1 MTSSA
6 PESTVTALPEGLEDR
21 LVAWRRDFHRFAE
34 PGWTEFRTTSAI
46 ITVLRELGWDTVF
59 GPELH
64 DANERL
70 GVPAAEVLAAERE
83 RAVAQGAD
91 SELVEAMGDGFTG
104 VLGILETGRPGPIV
118 CFRFDIDS
126 NDLVESQDQAHR
138 PFAEGFSSVNEAAM
152 HGCGHDGH
160 AAIGLGLATVLSD
173 SLEALTGTVKII
185 FQPAEEGVRGAHS
198 IVAAGWFDDVDLF
211 VATHLKSDDGKGN
224 IVTGSDG
231 YLASTKFDVTFTG
244 VGSHAGG
251 DPERGRN
258 ALLAAASATLGLHAI
273 PRHSAGASRINVGT
287 FCAGEGR
294 NVVPRAATIRVE
306 TRGQT
311 SEINEFMFAR
321 AEDVIAGAARMQGV
335 DCTLTVVGRADRED
349 PSPEL
354 LPFIRESFTG
364 VPGVAEI
371 RDSSGVGGSE
381 DATAMMKRVK
391 ERGGLATY
399 VQIGMD
405 TTAGHHTEDFDVDE
419 DMLGLGVLAEARIAL
434 GTPAFLAAQAPE
446 STT

>member
-6 PESTVTALPEGLEDR
+6 PDSTLTALPAGLAER

-46 ITVLRELGWDTVF
+46 ITELRALGWDMVF

-70 GVPAAEVLAAERE
+70 GVPDASVLADERE
-83 RAVAQGAD
+83 RAVSQGAD
-91 SELVEAMGDGFTG
+91 PELVEAMGEGFTG
-104 VLGILETGRPGPIV
+104 VLGILDTGRPGPVV

-126 NDLVESQDQAHR
+126 NDLVESKDESHR

-160 AAIGLGLATVLSD
+160 AAIGLGLATILSEHLD
-173 SLEALTGTVKII
+173 ELTGTVKII

-231 YLASTKFDVTFTG
+231 YLASTKFDATFTG

-251 DPERGRN
+251 DPEKGRN

-287 FCAGEGR
+287 FHAGEGR

-311 SEINEFMFAR
+311 SEINEFIFAR

-371 RDSSGVGGSE
+371 VDSSGVGGSE

-405 TTAGHHTEDFDVDE
+405 TTAGHHTEFFDVDE
-419 DMLGLGVLAEARIAL
+419 DMLSLGVIAEARIAL
-434 GTPAFLAAQAPE
+434 GACDFLAARHPE
-446 STT
+446 SAA

>member
-1 MTSSA
+1 M
-6 PESTVTALPEGLEDR
+6 TVTPQLHDQ
-21 LVAWRRDFHRFAE
+21 LVAWRRDFHKFAE

-46 ITVLRELGWDTVF
+46 IAVLRDLGWDTVY

-64 DANERL
+64 EAEARL
-70 GVPAAEVLAAERE
+70 GVPSVEVLDSERE

-91 SELVEAMGDGFTG
+91 PELVEAMGDGFTG
-104 VLGILETGRPGPIV
+104 VLGVLETGRPGPVV
-118 CFRFDIDS
+118 CFRFDIDC
-126 NDLVESQDQAHR
+126 NDLVELADDSHR
-138 PFAEGFSSVNEAAM
+138 PFAEGFASCNDGAM

-160 AAIGLGLATVLSD
+160 AAIGLGLATKLTEAKEALSGTQD
-173 SLEALTGTVKII
+173 QLTGTVKII

-211 VATHLKSDDGKGN
+211 VATHLKSDDEKGN

-231 YLASTKFDVTFTG
+231 YLASTKLDVTFTG

-251 DPERGRN
+251 DPENGKN
-258 ALLAAASATLGLHAI
+258 ALLAAASATLNLHAI

-287 FCAGEGR
+287 FQAGEGR
-294 NVVPRAATIRVE
+294 NVVPRTATLRVE
-306 TRGQT
+306 TRGES
-311 SEINEFMFAR
+311 SEINSFMFDR
-321 AEDVIAGAARMQGV
+321 AQDVIAGAARMYDV
-335 DCTLTVVGRADRED
+335 DYEVTVVGKADQES

-354 LPFIRESFTG
+354 LPYIRTCFEG
-364 VPGVAEI
+364 VDGVAEI
-371 RDSSGVGGSE
+371 RDTGGLGGSE

-405 TTAGHHTEDFDVDE
+405 TSWGHHTERFDVDE
-419 DMLGLGVLAEARIAL
+419 DMLAVGVEAEVKVAL
-434 GTPAFLAAQAPE
+434 GAGEFLAGL
-446 STT
+446 

>member
-1 MTSSA
+1 MTSTNPA
-6 PESTVTALPEGLEDR
+6 PDRTDQMPTLPTGLAER
-21 LVAWRRDFHRFAE
+21 LVAWRRDFHKHAE
-34 PGWTEFRTTSAI
+34 TGWTEFRTTSAI
-46 ITVLRELGWDTVF
+46 IGVLRDLGWDTKF
-59 GPELH
+59 GPDLH
-64 DANERL
+64 DADSRL
-70 GVPAAEVLAAERE
+70 GVPSAEVLAGERE

-91 SELVEAMGDGFTG
+91 PLLVEAMGEGFTG
-104 VLGILETGRPGPIV
+104 VLGVLETGRPGPVV

-126 NDLVESQDQAHR
+126 NDLVELADDSHR
-138 PFAEGFSSVNEAAM
+138 PFAEGFASVNDGAM

-160 AAIGLGLATVLSD
+160 AAIGLGLATALTEHRD
-173 SLEALTGTVKII
+173 ELTGTVKII

-211 VATHLKSDDGKGN
+211 VATHLKSDDAKGN

-244 VGSHAGG
+244 IGSHAGG
-251 DPERGRN
+251 DPEKGKN

-273 PRHSAGASRINVGT
+273 PRHSGGASRINVGT
-287 FCAGEGR
+287 FHAGEGR
-294 NVVPRAATIRVE
+294 NVVPRKAVIRVE
-306 TRGQT
+306 TRGQD
-311 SEINEFMFAR
+311 SEINDFMFGR
-321 AEDVIAGAARMQGV
+321 AQDVIAGAARMYDVQSE
-335 DCTLTVVGRADRED
+335 LSVVGRADRED

-354 LPFIRESFTG
+354 LPYVRESFTG

-405 TTAGHHTEDFDVDE
+405 TTAGHHTERFDVDE
-419 DMLGLGVLAEARIAL
+419 DMLGLGVLAELRVAL
-434 GTPAFLAAQAPE
+434 GAAEFLGGLGQ
-446 STT
+446 

>member
-1 MTSSA
+1 M
-6 PESTVTALPEGLEDR
+6 TALPEGLEDR

-46 ITVLRELGWDTVF
+46 VTQLCELGWDTVF
-59 GPELH
+59 GTALH
-64 DANERL
+64 EASERL
-70 GVPAAEVLAAERE
+70 GVPDTEVLAAERE

-91 SELVEAMGDGFTG
+91 PALVQAMGDGFTG
-104 VLGILETGRPGPIV
+104 VLGVLETGRPGPV
-118 CFRFDIDS
+118 VSFRFDIDS
-126 NDLVESQDQAHR
+126 NDLIESKEETHR

-173 SLEALTGTVKII
+173 RIDELTGTVKII

-211 VATHLKSDDGKGN
+211 VATHLKSDMGKGT

-251 DPERGRN
+251 DPEKGRN

-273 PRHSAGASRINVGT
+273 PRYSAGASRINVGT
-287 FCAGEGR
+287 FHAGEGR

-321 AEDVIAGAARMQGV
+321 AEDVIAGAARMYGV
-335 DCTLTVVGRADRED
+335 EAELTVVGRADRED

-354 LPFIRESFTG
+354 LPYIREAFTG
-364 VPGVAEI
+364 VPGVTEI
-371 RDSSGVGGSE
+371 HDSSGVGGSE

-419 DMLGLGVLAEARIAL
+419 DMLGLGVIAEARIAL
-434 GTPAFLAAQAPE
+434 GAPAFLSAQKPQ
-446 STT
+446 STE

>member
-1 MTSSA
+1 MR
-6 PESTVTALPEGLEDR
+6 VALQLHDQ
-21 LVAWRRDFHRFAE
+21 LSAWRRDFHRFAE

-46 ITVLRELGWDTVF
+46 IAVLRDLGWDSIY

-64 DANERL
+64 DADARL
-70 GVPAAEVLAAERE
+70 GVPSAEVLAAERE
-83 RAVAQGAD
+83 RAVSQGAD
-91 SELVEAMGDGFTG
+91 PELVGTMGDGFTG
-104 VLGILETGRPGPIV
+104 VLGVLETGRPGPVV

-126 NDLVESQDQAHR
+126 NDLVELADDSHR
-138 PFAEGFSSVNEAAM
+138 PFLEGFSSVNEAAM

-160 AAIGLGLATVLSD
+160 AAIGLGLATTLAERRDELS
-173 SLEALTGTVKII
+173 GTVKII

-211 VATHLKSDDGKGN
+211 VATHLMADGEKGA
-224 IVTGSDG
+224 IVTGADG

-251 DPERGRN
+251 DPEKGKN
-258 ALLAAASATLGLHAI
+258 ALLVAASATLNLHAI

-287 FCAGEGR
+287 FHAGEGR
-294 NVVPRAATIRVE
+294 NVVPRTATLRVE
-306 TRGQT
+306 TRGES
-311 SEINEFMFAR
+311 SEINEFMFER
-321 AEDVIAGAARMQGV
+321 AQDVIAGAARMYDV
-335 DCTLTVVGRADRED
+335 DHELTVVGKADQES

-354 LPFIRESFTG
+354 LPYIRESFSDVQG
-364 VPGVAEI
+364 VSAI
-371 RDSSGVGGSE
+371 SDTSGIGGSE

-405 TTAGHHTEDFDVDE
+405 TSWGHHTERFDVDE
-419 DMLGLGVLAEARIAL
+419 DMLAVGVEAEAKIAL
-434 GTPAFLAAQAPE
+434 GAGEFLAGLGRPE
-446 STT
+446 HRRS